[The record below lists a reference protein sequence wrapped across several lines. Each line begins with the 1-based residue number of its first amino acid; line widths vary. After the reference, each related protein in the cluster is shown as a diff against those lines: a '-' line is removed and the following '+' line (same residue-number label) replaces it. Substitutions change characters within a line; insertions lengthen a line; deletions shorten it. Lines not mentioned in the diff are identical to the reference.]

1 MMTLK
6 TAMVVFAVA
15 GMTCPLSA
23 FAVLGGDAASVE
35 ADRASMGGSDMGTTA
50 GAGYTVREIQAASGT
65 AIKEYLSPSGTVF
78 AISWSGPA
86 LPDLRQLLGSQFDVY
101 TRAAAAQN
109 TGPGRINV
117 QDSGLVVQS
126 GGQMRAFFGR
136 AYLPAQVPQGVA
148 LDDIR

>member
-1 MMTLK
+1 MNLK
-6 TAMVVFAVA
+6 PLLVVFAIA
-15 GMTCPLSA
+15 GTIYPLPG

-35 ADRASMGGSDMGTTA
+35 ADRASMGGSDLGTTA

-65 AIKEYLSPSGTVF
+65 AIKEYLSPAGTVF
-78 AISWSGPA
+78 AITWSGPA
-86 LPDLRQLLGSQFDVY
+86 LPDLRQLLGAQFDVY

-109 TGPGRINV
+109 AGPGRVNIH
-117 QDSGLVVQS
+117 DAGLVVQS

-136 AYLPAQVPQGVA
+136 AYLPAQVPQGVV